1 MARIVIADDG
11 IEFDGRTPCDRPL
24 GGAESS
30 LINLAEALATRGHD
44 VIACTNCRQE
54 TVYRGVNWTP
64 IHTDHND
71 RDYGGLPAVADLY
84 IANRGDRLIDLM
96 PGAGRTV
103 FWIHNP
109 AAYIIKW
116 RYLTKLWRARPVIVF
131 LGSYHAATCPK
142 WLPDGGRVT
151 IPYGISETFL
161 GRQPLAVPPPPL
173 AIFTSNPL
181 RGLDMILDL
190 WSRHIRSCV
199 PGARLRV
206 YSGPVTYGAVGAAK
220 GRQMEAVLD
229 KARALA
235 DRGVVVCEPVAKE
248 ALADALRAARVM
260 LYRGDENE
268 TFCLAVGEAQALGL
282 PAVVGPAGS
291 MAERV
296 ADGVTGFVARDDK
309 EFGDRARRL
318 LTDDDLWRRCHE
330 AALKSQGQWTW
341 DDAAAAFEKLIT
353 KNGG

>member
-11 IEFDGRTPCDRPL
+11 IEFDGRTPLERPL

-30 LINLAEALATRGHD
+30 LINLAEALAARGHD
-44 VIACTNCRQE
+44 VIACTNCRE
-54 TVYRGVNWTP
+54 EIVHRGVNWTP
-64 IHTDHND
+64 IHKD
-71 RDYGGLPAVADLY
+71 RDYGGLPAAADLY

-96 PGAGRTV
+96 PGARRTA

-109 AAYIIKW
+109 AAYILKW
-116 RYLTKLWRARPVIVF
+116 RYLAKLWRTRPVIVF
-131 LGSYHAATCPK
+131 IGSYHAATCPK
-142 WLPDGGRVT
+142 WLPDGGRAT
-151 IPYGISETFL
+151 IPYGISKTFL
-161 GRQPLAVPPPPL
+161 GQKPLAAPPPPR

-190 WSRHIRSCV
+190 WSRHIQTHV
-199 PGARLRV
+199 PAAQLRI
-206 YSGPVTYGAVGAAK
+206 YSGSATYGAVGAAK
-220 GRQMEAVLD
+220 AGEMAAVLD

-235 DRGVVVCEPVAKE
+235 DQGVVVCEPVAKE
-248 ALADALRAARVM
+248 ALAKALRAARVM
-260 LYRGDENE
+260 LYRGDDNE

-282 PAVVGPAGS
+282 PAVVGQAGS

-309 EFGDRARRL
+309 EFADRAREL
-318 LTDDDLWRRCHE
+318 LTDDDLWRRFHE
-330 AALKSQGQWTW
+330 AALKTQCRWTW

-353 KNGG
+353 DIDSGG

>member
-11 IEFDGRTPCDRPL
+11 IEFDGRTPCERPL

-30 LINLAEALATRGHD
+30 VVNLAEALAALGHD
-44 VIACTNCRQE
+44 VTACTNCRQE
-54 TVYRGVNWTP
+54 VVHRGVNWTP
-64 IHTDHND
+64 IHTD
-71 RDYGGLPAVADLY
+71 RDYGGLPATADLY
-84 IANRGDRLIDLM
+84 IANRGDRLIDRM
-96 PGAGRTV
+96 PAARRTV

-109 AAYIIKW
+109 AGYILKW
-116 RYLTKLWRARPVIVF
+116 RYLNKLWRVRPVIVF

-142 WLPDGGRVT
+142 WLPDGGRAT

-161 GRQPLAVPPPPL
+161 DQKPLAAPPPPR

-181 RGLDMILDL
+181 RGLHIILDL
-190 WSRHIRSCV
+190 WSQDIQPHV
-199 PGARLRV
+199 PGAELRV
-206 YSGPVTYGAVGAAK
+206 YSGSATYGVVGAARD
-220 GRQMEAVLD
+220 RQMEAALD

-235 DRGVVVCEPVAKE
+235 GQGVVVCEPVAKE
-248 ALADALRAARVM
+248 ALAEALRAARVM

-296 ADGVTGFVARDDK
+296 ADGTTGFVARDDR
-309 EFGDRARRL
+309 EFGARAREL
-318 LTDDDLWRRCHE
+318 LTDDDLWRRCHA
-330 AALKSQGQWTW
+330 AALKAQGRWTW
-341 DDAAAAFEKLIT
+341 GDAAGAFEKLIT
-353 KNGG
+353 NN